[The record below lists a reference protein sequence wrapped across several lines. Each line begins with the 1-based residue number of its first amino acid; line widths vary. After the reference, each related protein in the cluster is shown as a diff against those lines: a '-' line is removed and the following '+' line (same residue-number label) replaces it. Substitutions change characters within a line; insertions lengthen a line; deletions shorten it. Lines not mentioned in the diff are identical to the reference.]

1 MRWSPTLRLVTTAPL
16 AERFDGFPDGAIPF
30 LLELQAE
37 QSRVWF
43 KAHQG
48 DFQRLLRRPL
58 ELYVAELRERLLDAY
73 SGLADVRPHIFR
85 IQRDTRFSHDKSP
98 YKSNVSASVPIRAV
112 PVGVEDYAVPG
123 LYLSYGLDG
132 AFVAAGLWDMRP
144 PFLGRFRE
152 ALDNPVWGP
161 PAQAIVDRLL
171 ADGFRLG
178 SHGELKRVPPPY
190 PQDHPRAA
198 LLKLKGLAVSAD
210 APEELAGSRSLLN
223 WSEARLRAAAPL
235 LEWLSA
241 HVG

>member
-1 MRWSPTLRLVTTAPL
+1 MAATAPL
-16 AERFDGFPDGAIPF
+16 AEQFDGFPDGAIPF

-43 KAHQG
+43 KAHQA

-58 ELYVAELRERLLDAY
+58 ELYVAELRERLLDVY
-73 SGLADVRPHIFR
+73 PGMADVRPHVFR

-98 YKSNVSASVPIRAV
+98 YKSNVSASLAIRAV
-112 PVGVEDYAVPG
+112 PPGLEDYAVPG

-144 PFLGRFRE
+144 PYLARYRE

-161 PAQAIVDRLL
+161 PAQATVDRLL
-171 ADGFRLG
+171 AAGFRLG
-178 SHGELKRVPPPY
+178 SHGDLKRVPPPY
-190 PQDHPRAA
+190 PQDHPRGS

-210 APEELAGSRSLLN
+210 ASEDQAGSRAFLD
-223 WSEARLRAAAPL
+223 WSEDRLRTAAPL